1 MSDAEEQAR
10 IDAAFAD
17 LVSRFDDSEA
27 TDAGRGRTST
37 VPGTPS
43 SPNVTREA
51 GDDWGDP
58 NLGYAAAQP
67 SPDAGADQ
75 PAGESTGWREHTL
88 PEDDPTDDEAPQIP
102 ALPPYRPSPIAVLGL
117 ALLLLAA
124 VLGGLIMVGLRLP
137 SWAGWLGLGSLLGG
151 VAALLSRLPRTRDP
165 EDGDG
170 ARL

>member
-27 TDAGRGRTST
+27 TDAVLGRTST
-37 VPGTPS
+37 VPGTPGV
-43 SPNVTREA
+43 PNLTREVSEE
-51 GDDWGDP
+51 P
-58 NLGYAAAQP
+58 TEQ
-67 SPDAGADQ
+67 
-75 PAGESTGWREHTL
+75 TRGWRQHTL
-88 PEDDPTDDEAPQIP
+88 PEDDPTEDEAPQIP

-117 ALLLLAA
+117 GLLLLAA
-124 VLGGLIMVGLRLP
+124 VLGGLIMVGIRLP